1 MGRVAVCVRCG
12 RPFRPS
18 LWMQALCEDC
28 LAERKRARAQGVPE
42 ACFLEM
48 QCSRCDREP
57 DNPPA
62 WCSCPC
68 HEWV

>member
-1 MGRVAVCVRCG
+1 MRVAVCGRCG

-28 LAERKRARAQGVPE
+28 LYERRRARAQGVPE

-48 QCSRCDREP
+48 QCSRCDREL
-57 DNPPA
+57 DNPA
-62 WCSCPC
+62 EWCSCRC